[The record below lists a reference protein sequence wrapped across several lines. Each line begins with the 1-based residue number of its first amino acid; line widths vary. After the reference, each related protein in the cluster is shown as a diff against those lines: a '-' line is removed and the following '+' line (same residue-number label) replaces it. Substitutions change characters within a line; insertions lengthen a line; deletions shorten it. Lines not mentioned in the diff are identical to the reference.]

1 MKNGNEIILGAGEVF
16 MYEFEGTA
24 IPTNEI
30 IETEEHNVGSCS
42 GGFSIDYKPEKYDVK
57 DQYGKTVKSFT
68 ISEEITAKTGILT
81 WTLDR
86 LSLLSTAKIEDKIV
100 EDKKIKTL
108 TFGGGGSLKTVLLR
122 FVHTKPDGNKIRFTM
137 IGQGGNGFAIEF
149 AQKELTV
156 DATIAA
162 ISYIK
167 DFLASFEEEFT
178 NDIVGPTVA
187 ATLIKLTNTTVELS
201 FSERVA
207 KADAENVAN
216 YTLTGTGGL
225 TGSPTLAKLD
235 SGATG
240 TRVTLTVPTVSG
252 FTEGQTLIVTV
263 AGVNDLAGNLLGTP
277 KVATYTA
284 TA

>member
-1 MKNGNEIILGAGEVF
+1 MAGINEIILGAGEVY
-16 MYEFEGTA
+16 MYEFVGTT

-86 LSLLSTAKIEDKIV
+86 LALLSTAKIADKIV
-100 EDKKIKTL
+100 ADKKIKTL

-122 FVHTKPDGNKIRFTM
+122 FVHTKSDGNKIRFTM

-178 NDIVGPTVA
+178 NDIVGPTVVP
-187 ATLIKLTNTTVELS
+187 TLIKLTNTTVELS
-201 FSERVA
+201 FSEKVA
-207 KADAENVAN
+207 KADAEKVAN
-216 YTLTGTGGL
+216 YTLTGTGGI
-225 TGSPTLAKLD
+225 TGSPTVAKLD
-235 SGATG
+235 SDVTG

-252 FTEGQTLIVTV
+252 FTVGQTLIVTV
-263 AGVNDLAGNLLGTP
+263 AGVNDLAGNLLATP

-284 TA
+284 